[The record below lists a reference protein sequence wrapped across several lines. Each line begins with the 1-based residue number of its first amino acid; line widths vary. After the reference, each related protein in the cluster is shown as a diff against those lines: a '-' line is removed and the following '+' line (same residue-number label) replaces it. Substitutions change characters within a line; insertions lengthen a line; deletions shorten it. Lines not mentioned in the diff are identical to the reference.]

1 MTTTRLEN
9 TVTEAYGQGVLE
21 SLIASFLA
29 QAGVINPQVMHI
41 DSRLSEPPMFQIF
54 KIRRI
59 GLARSFIRP
68 RSRRS

>member
-29 QAGVINPQVMHI
+29 QAGVINPQVTHI
-41 DSRLSEPPMFQIF
+41 DSRLSEPPMFQI
-54 KIRRI
+54 
-59 GLARSFIRP
+59 
-68 RSRRS
+68 